1 MSAPWSGCSRSPG
14 APAANTPLR
23 SCPIAA
29 GMAVPAGSASPKR
42 SARKAERFFRGTF
55 AIPRCLINGAKFGRR
70 WRLRH
75 EGATF
80 WVRTRGLEITGP
92 AMTNSA
98 TYIFGGPGVPYSQG
112 NHAMRN
118 HGGHHHKWS
127 LIRRTVFAK
136 LIAPARPAWSPLSGE
151 ELQAVDVAIQIF
163 ECLPHFVRLLGMSAA
178 PGRLKFRN
186 VGSLPA
192 KTTAASEQIQR
203 FRVFPGGL
211 AEAEDR
217 TTVDRSF
224 RPGHQFSGVS
234 ETPDFRDDDAP
245 RQDRVVDPQGH
256 DRVVRRD
263 AIDGQCSDR
272 RRRHDAVVRLG
283 ASGLAQRRPG
293 YPGPGRIEIEQP
305 RLRARGRSDQGS
317 LISIQQAAVCLP
329 TSGAAGQARS
339 TNTKI
344 RL

>member
-1 MSAPWSGCSRSPG
+1 MVGLLTQPWRARGENAAQIVPHRRGYGSTRRQRVTKEIRQEGGAVFPRHFCDTSLPHQRGQIRPPLAAEARRRDFLGEDEGSGNYRPSDGKFCG
-14 APAANTPLR
+14 LHFLADQ
-23 SCPIAA
+23 
-29 GMAVPAGSASPKR
+29 GS
-42 SARKAERFFRGTF
+42 
-55 AIPRCLINGAKFGRR
+55 
-70 WRLRH
+70 H
-75 EGATF
+75 
-80 WVRTRGLEITGP
+80 VRE
-92 AMTNSA
+92 
-98 TYIFGGPGVPYSQG
+98 G

-127 LIRRTVFAK
+127 LIRRSVFAK
-136 LIAPARPAWSPLSGE
+136 LIAPARPAWSPLSRE
-151 ELQAVDVAIQIF
+151 ELHAVDVAIQIF
-163 ECLPHFVRLLGMSAA
+163 ECLPHFVRLLGMSAP

-186 VGSLPA
+186 VSSLPA

-211 AEAEDR
+211 AQAEDR

-256 DRVVRRD
+256 DRVVRSD

-283 ASGLAQRRPG
+283 TSGLAQRRPG
-293 YPGPGRIEIEQP
+293 YPRPGRIEIEQP
-305 RLRARGRSDQGS
+305 RLRA
-317 LISIQQAAVCLP
+317 
-329 TSGAAGQARS
+329 
-339 TNTKI
+339 
-344 RL
+344 